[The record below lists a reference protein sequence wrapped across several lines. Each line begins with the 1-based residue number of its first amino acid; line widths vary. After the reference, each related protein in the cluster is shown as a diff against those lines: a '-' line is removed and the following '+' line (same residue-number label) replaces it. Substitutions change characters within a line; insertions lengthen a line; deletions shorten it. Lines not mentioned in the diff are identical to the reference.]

1 MEKGFIA
8 KETRWVA
15 GISQH
20 KLDYWARTGLVVP
33 SIKKAEGKITR
44 RIYSTG
50 DLVRLITVKKLRD
63 GGISLQKIRKAVDY
77 LKATSPSEKPLE
89 DFELKGEKGNIFILT
104 QDAKVWLDVFRTP
117 GQLEW
122 SLTKGATRGV
132 ETKAKSLKKF
142 PSI

>member
-1 MEKGFIA
+1 MEKGFVA
-8 KETRWVA
+8 KETRWVV

-33 SIKKAEGKITR
+33 SIKKAQGKITR

-50 DLVRLITVKKLRD
+50 DLVRLVTVKKLRD
-63 GGISLQKIRKAVDY
+63 EGVSLQRIRKAVDY
-77 LKATSPSEKPLE
+77 LKAASRSEKPLE

-104 QDAKVWLDVFRTP
+104 QDPKVWLDVFRTP

-122 SLTKGATRGV
+122 SLAKGDTREV
-132 ETKAKSLKKF
+132 EAKVKSLKKF
-142 PSI
+142 PSA

>member
-1 MEKGFIA
+1 MEKGFVA
-8 KETRWVA
+8 KETRWVV

-33 SIKKAEGKITR
+33 SIKKAGGKITR
-44 RIYSTG
+44 RIHSTG

-77 LKATSPSEKPLE
+77 LKATSQSEKPLE

-122 SLTKGATRGV
+122 SLTKGATRELEAKV
-132 ETKAKSLKKF
+132 KSLKKF

>member
-1 MEKGFIA
+1 MEKGFIP

-33 SIKKAEGKITR
+33 SIKKAEGKRTR

-63 GGISLQKIRKAVDY
+63 EGVSLQKVRKAVDY
-77 LKATSPSEKPLE
+77 LKATSRSKKPLE
-89 DFELKGEKGNIFILT
+89 DFELRGEKGNIFILT
-104 QDAKVWLDVFRTP
+104 QDANVWLDVFRTP

-122 SLTKGATRGV
+122 SLAKDDAREV
-132 ETKAKSLKKF
+132 EAKVKSLKKF